1 MLQCFKDFWD
11 KKNWEEPCQGQLSTM
26 GKAAKAMNSQKLRGI
41 LKKKKSDEKS
51 KSKAASLGKGQSA
64 KESLEK
70 GQKAEESLEKGEK
83 KEHAKAKAYEKAKC
97 CIDTP
102 QK

>member
-1 MLQCFKDFWD
+1 MLQCFWLKDFWD

-41 LKKKKSDEKS
+41 LEKRNLMR
-51 KSKAASLGKGQSA
+51 KANPKQQALGKGNVQRKAGLGKGQ
-64 KESLEK
+64 
-70 GQKAEESLEKGEK
+70 K